1 MTRETKTTSPVPKS
15 EKEERYRVAILVS
28 VGFTRKH
35 LELAEVFAMARDAQ
49 DVMPWSR
56 SVGCRGRIFELGPLF
71 TAATANA
78 V

>member
-1 MTRETKTTSPVPKS
+1 M
-15 EKEERYRVAILVS
+15 AILVS

-35 LELAEVFAMARDAQ
+35 LEPAEVFAMARDAQ